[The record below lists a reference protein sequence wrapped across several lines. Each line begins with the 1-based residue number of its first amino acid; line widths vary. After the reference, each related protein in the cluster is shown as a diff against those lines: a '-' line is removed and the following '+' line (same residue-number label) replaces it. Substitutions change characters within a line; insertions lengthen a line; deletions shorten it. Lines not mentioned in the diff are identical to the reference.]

1 MTLGNKEEYFNKVLF
16 EASLVDRKTVKILL
30 NMQMKELCLEV
41 SRAVRPCYS
50 IDNVRTFQIGD
61 TPITAQIPFPAVF
74 MRNGKTNFNP
84 IVVEDEDEEVVILE
98 SRAIKLSNKD
108 IDNLIPYCLLSLF
121 EPYVGKEMKMFDSGF
136 VGYRDE
142 VSLRFEA
149 TSYYHIP
156 HMEHHMNYLYDDE
169 HTWPSEKLYE
179 YIFETFFYKDK
190 KYMI

>member
-1 MTLGNKEEYFNKVLF
+1 MTKPKPPVPAVPKEESKD
-16 EASLVDRKTVKILL
+16 SKTGIPPKSKKILL

-50 IDNVRTFQIGD
+50 IDNDRTFQIGD

-121 EPYVGKEMKMFDSGF
+121 EPYVGKEMKMF
-136 VGYRDE
+136 
-142 VSLRFEA
+142 
-149 TSYYHIP
+149 
-156 HMEHHMNYLYDDE
+156 
-169 HTWPSEKLYE
+169 
-179 YIFETFFYKDK
+179 YI
-190 KYMI
+190 II